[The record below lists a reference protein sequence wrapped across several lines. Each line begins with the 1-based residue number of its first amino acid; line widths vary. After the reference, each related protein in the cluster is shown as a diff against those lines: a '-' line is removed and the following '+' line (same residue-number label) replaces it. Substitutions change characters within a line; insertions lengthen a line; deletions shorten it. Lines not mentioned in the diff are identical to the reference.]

1 MAKKIALI
9 IERVDIA
16 LGGAE
21 RSVSELADGL
31 SALGNDV
38 HILAAKGTA
47 SAGNVHILCPYN
59 SAKRVSFAEFKNAME
74 KHLEQNHYDVIHSV
88 LPFDF
93 ADVYQP
99 RGGTYA
105 ETILRN
111 AASYQNRIFEVWKKL
126 TAFANTRRNVLLK
139 AEQKLAANP
148 NGPLIVAISQYVA
161 DQFKKHYGTS
171 EERITIIPN
180 GVKVDK
186 AVDAAEA
193 DRLRSQILDKLNL
206 TEAQKP
212 VLFLLAANNFRL
224 KGLAPLIR
232 AIHLL
237 SQDGKIKSSYFIIAG
252 GGKTHKYHRLAAKL
266 RVDKKFIFLGKVP
279 HINNALSITGA
290 AILPTFYDPSSRFIL
305 EALAAGKPVITTR
318 FNGAA
323 DMFVDERHGK
333 IIDTPEDIVALAGAI
348 AHFSVPDNI
357 SKASKAIRD
366 DNLREKV
373 SISLAVQSLDDL
385 YESICRKASLTGLER
400 KRRK

>member
-9 IERVDIA
+9 IERIDFT

-38 HILAAKGTA
+38 HILAAKGSTNT
-47 SAGNVHILCPYN
+47 SSVHILCPSG
-59 SAKRVSFAEFKNAME
+59 SAKRASFAEFQIALE

-139 AEQKLAANP
+139 AERKLAANP
-148 NGPLIVAISQYVA
+148 NGPRIVAISQYVA
-161 DQFKKHYGTS
+161 DQFKRHYSTS
-171 EERITIIPN
+171 DGRITIIPN

-193 DRLRSQILDKLNL
+193 NRLRSQILDKLNL

-232 AIHLL
+232 AIRLL
-237 SQDGKIKSSYFIIAG
+237 SQESKIKSSYFIIAG
-252 GGKTHKYHRLAAKL
+252 GGKTHKYIRLAARL
-266 RVDKKFIFLGKVP
+266 GVDKKFIFLGKVP
-279 HINNALSITGA
+279 HINNALSITDV

-323 DMFVDERHGK
+323 DLFIDGRHGK
-333 IIDTPEDIVALAGAI
+333 IIDAPEDIAALAGAI

-357 SKASKAIRD
+357 IKASKAIRD

-373 SISLAVQSLDDL
+373 SISRAVGKLDDL
-385 YESICRKASLTGLER
+385 YESIPER